1 MKLEKM
7 TEKKFIARSTYEE
20 RAIPKTAG
28 FRWDPNQKIWWTDD
42 PKVAGR
48 LRQHATEEATDLINS
63 LLAAKTAAVE
73 ASRATDAAIDVPAPD
88 GLAYLPFQ
96 RAGIAYASA
105 HPNCLIADEMGLGK
119 TIQAIGLINADPGI
133 QSVLVICPASL
144 KINWQRELTHWLV
157 RPATIGIANGGG
169 LPTQDIVICNYDIL
183 KKHRDGLRA
192 RAWDLMICDES
203 HYLKNPK
210 TQRTAEVLGKK
221 EITPIAA
228 RRRLFLTGT
237 PIVNRP
243 IELWPILHATAPE
256 TLGKSCKYHATRYC
270 AGTQTRWGWDVT
282 GASNLDEL
290 QEKLRA
296 TLMVRRLKKDVLRE
310 LPPKRR
316 QVIELPANG
325 AQGAIGA
332 EQAGYAA
339 HEERLATLRAAAEL
353 AKAGPEQDYNA
364 AVTALREGAQAAF
377 AEISRLRHDTAVAK
391 TPAVA
396 AHILEALESDGKI
409 VVMAHHHDVINGL
422 SATLTE
428 AQVSHTILTGETSL
442 TDRQAAVDRFQSDA
456 TCRVFIGSIQ
466 AAGVGITLTASAH
479 VIFAELDWV
488 PGNISQA
495 EDRTHRIGQANSVLV
510 QHLVLEGSLD
520 VTMAHTL
527 VAKQEV
533 IDSALDVAH
542 EARPEPVLPTPEP
555 ATAKTSRQKIQEE
568 AADLTPA
575 QITAIH
581 EGLRKLAASCDGAYA
596 LDGHGYN
603 KFDAPIG
610 HSLAGRAE
618 LTPAQAALGRVLCRK
633 YQRQIAEIW
642 EVINN
647 G

>member
-1 MKLEKM
+1 MKLEILGD
-7 TEKKFIARSTYEE
+7 KKFVARSTYDE

-28 FRWDPNQKIWWTDD
+28 FRWDPAQKIWWTDD
-42 PKVAGR
+42 PKAAGR
-48 LRQHATEEATDLINS
+48 LRQHATEEAADLIDS
-63 LLAAKTAAVE
+63 LLTAKTATIE

-105 HPNCLIADEMGLGK
+105 HSNCLIADEMGLGK
-119 TIQAIGLINADPGI
+119 TIQAVGVINADPGVKT
-133 QSVLVICPASL
+133 VLVICPASL
-144 KINWQRELTHWLV
+144 KINWQRELTRWLV
-157 RPATIGIANGGG
+157 RPTTIGIANGGA
-169 LPTQDIVICNYDIL
+169 LQAQDIVICNYDIL
-183 KKHRDGLRA
+183 KKHREALRA
-192 RAWDLMICDES
+192 RAWDLVICDEA

-210 TQRTAEVLGKK
+210 TQRTTEVLGKK
-221 EITPIAA
+221 EIPAIPAK
-228 RRRLFLTGT
+228 RRLFLTGT

-243 IELWPILHATAPE
+243 IELWPILHAAAPE
-256 TLGKSCKYHATRYC
+256 TLGKSWRYHATRYC
-270 AGTQTRWGWDVT
+270 AGRETRWGWDVS

-296 TLMVRRLKKDVLRE
+296 TLMVRHLKRDVLPE

-325 AQGAIGA
+325 ALGAIGA

-339 HEERLATLRAAAEL
+339 HEARLAELRARAEL
-353 AKAGPEQDYNA
+353 AKAGSDQDYGA
-364 AVTALREGAQAAF
+364 AVNALREGAQAAF
-377 AEISRLRHDTAVAK
+377 AEISKLRHDTAVAK
-391 TPAVA
+391 IPAVA
-396 AHILEALESDGKI
+396 AHIMEALEAEGKI

-422 SATLTE
+422 SAALAE
-428 AQVSHTILTGETSL
+428 AKIDYVILTGETSL
-442 TDRQAAVDRFQSDA
+442 TDRQAAVDRFQSVPD
-456 TCRVFIGSIQ
+456 CRVFIGSIQ
-466 AAGVGITLTASAH
+466 AAGVGITLTASSH

-488 PGNISQA
+488 PGTISQA
-495 EDRTHRIGQANSVLV
+495 EDRTHRIGQANSVLI

-533 IDSALDVAH
+533 IDSALDVTH

-596 LDGHGYN
+596 LDGQGYN
-603 KFDAPIG
+603 RFDAPIG
-610 HSLAGRAE
+610 HSLAGSAA
-618 LTPAQAALGRVLCRK
+618 LTPAQAALGRILCRK